1 MYYAMD
7 FKITIGNYTLHTL
20 DSVQINKSVEQLS
33 DTAVIVISGTNI
45 NRALEVE
52 NKIQEGDEVEI
63 YLGYNKGL
71 IIEFKGYLNRIAT
84 DDTSIRLECE
94 DALYLFRKN
103 LKNVELK
110 NITLK
115 SLLERVV
122 SEVDAQIE
130 GNRYPFVVN
139 CDYSFTW
146 EKFTIYKATAF
157 DVLKKV
163 QDETKANIYFK
174 PDFTKV
180 SADGRSAQRANF
192 LEIHPQYS
200 EIVNTQPVVYD
211 FSRNIETSS
220 LKYVMQRDKKIEVEV
235 TATLPDGKTKKVTYG
250 TPGGTKKEV
259 TLSTADTASMQARA
273 EQEWNLFAYDG
284 YEGTFTG
291 WLVPVVE
298 PAYKIQLR
306 DKDYA
311 YKDGVYYVVA
321 VETKFESSGGSRT
334 VTLGKKIG

>member
-1 MYYAMD
+1 MD
-7 FKITIGNYTLHTL
+7 FKITIGNYTLQTL

-33 DTAVIVISGTNI
+33 DTAVIVIPGTNI
-45 NRALEVE
+45 NRTLEVE
-52 NKIQEGDEVEI
+52 SKIQEGDEVEI
-63 YLGYNKGL
+63 YLGYNKGIL
-71 IIEFKGYLNRIAT
+71 LEFKGYLNRITT

-122 SEVDAQIE
+122 GEVNAQNT
-130 GNRYPFVVN
+130 GYAPYTVN

-174 PDFTKV
+174 LDFTKV

-200 EIVNTQPVVYD
+200 EIANAQPVVYD

-259 TLSTADTASMQARA
+259 TLSTTDTASMQARA

-298 PAYKIQLR
+298 PTYKIQLR

-311 YKDGVYYVVA
+311 YKDGIYYVVA
-321 VETKFESSGGSRT
+321 VETKFSAEGGSRT